1 MPEIVFLTQGIR
13 FRLSHSRKTIQWLS
27 GVAASKGRS
36 IESLSYIFS
45 TDAFVAKL
53 NKQFLQ
59 HDTLTDIITFDY
71 SEGKTITGEIYISV
85 QRVRENA
92 RTYKQPFEHELR
104 RVMAHGL
111 LHILGFKDKTARQVA
126 QMRRKEEA
134 CLSLWS

>member
-27 GVAASKGRS
+27 AVAASKGRN

-53 NKQFLQ
+53 NRQFLQ
-59 HDTLTDIITFDY
+59 HNTLTDIITFDY
-71 SEGKTITGEIYISV
+71 SEGKAITGEIYISV

-92 RTYKQPFEHELR
+92 RAYKQPFERELQ
-104 RVMAHGL
+104 RVMVHGL
-111 LHILGFKDKTARQVA
+111 LHILGFKDKTTRQAA